1 VGADRAGEHDAGVTV
16 ADVARK
22 HGTALWQI
30 NDWRKRL
37 RKGTLV
43 VPESVASLP
52 VFAERVVDDRTTEA
66 SAAVTRSDLE
76 ILVVDVMIRAGADS
90 DEGLL
95 ARAIRTAWAA
105 TS

>member
-1 VGADRAGEHDAGVTV
+1 MMLGLAV

-22 HGTALWQI
+22 HGAALWQI